1 MTRLL
6 NAIGKAQPF
15 GLRLFVGIVF
25 VCFIC
30 LMYIMFGV
38 RLDGK
43 VRGSMLVFA
52 VILTPLLWL
61 VITICVAIVR
71 VLSVLSV
78 GSVVSVFA
86 AATLGACG
94 CV

>member
-43 VRGSMLVFA
+43 VSRCVLLA
-52 VILTPLLWL
+52 VLQIPQVHIQTGY
-61 VITICVAIVR
+61 AIV
-71 VLSVLSV
+71 
-78 GSVVSVFA
+78 A
-86 AATLGACG
+86 
-94 CV
+94 